1 MTPMPQSRFPSPDS
15 RIPVPRSQLPT
26 PGSPA
31 VFIDRDGTLVFDPP
45 PGYLR
50 DPAKVT
56 LIPGSAAALARLHAA
71 GYAVVMVTNQA
82 GISRGQVSWDQYR
95 QVAARVEE
103 LVGLEGAHL
112 DGTYLC
118 PHAPEID
125 GDCPCRK
132 PRLLLY
138 EQAAREHGL
147 DFATSW
153 WVGDRITDLVPAA
166 RLGGRGILVL
176 TGEGDA
182 HRGEAAEAGFD
193 VVPDLAAAAERILSQ
208 APAPAGA

>member
-1 MTPMPQSRFPSPDS
+1 VTTPAVQPSSVQPSR
-15 RIPVPRSQLPT
+15 R
-26 PGSPA
+26 PA

-50 DPAKVT
+50 DPAEVT
-56 LIPGSAAALARLHAA
+56 LIPGSAAAVARLHAA

-82 GISRGQVSWDQYR
+82 GISRGHVSWDQYR
-95 QVAARVEE
+95 RVAARVEE
-103 LVGLEGAHL
+103 LLALTDAHL
-112 DGTYLC
+112 DGTYIC

-132 PRLLLY
+132 PKLLLY
-138 EQAAREHGL
+138 QQAALEHRL
-147 DFATSW
+147 DFAKSW
-153 WVGDRITDLVPAA
+153 WVGDRITDLLPAA

-176 TGEGDA
+176 TGEGNA
-182 HRGEAAEAGFD
+182 HRDQAAEAGFD
-193 VVPDLAAAAERILSQ
+193 VVLDLAAAAERILSP